1 MPGAG
6 RLTIHA
12 PSTLPFDAAAMPCR
26 LATVPDSRV
35 RLKRESILPDSAKD
49 RSRVSVSQPSE
60 VAFWCA
66 KFGCSET
73 QLRAAVKMVGVT
85 VSKVRAHLAQRK

>member
-1 MPGAG
+1 MT
-6 RLTIHA
+6 RLTHGA
-12 PSTLPFDAAAMPCR
+12 YRDLLLGWRTLKSGSPGVD
-26 LATVPDSRV
+26 VPDNS
-35 RLKRESILPDSAKD
+35 KD
-49 RSRVSVSQPSE
+49 RSRVSVNEATE
-60 VAFWCA
+60 VTYWCQ

>member
-1 MPGAG
+1 MPDN
-6 RLTIHA
+6 
-12 PSTLPFDAAAMPCR
+12 S
-26 LATVPDSRV
+26 
-35 RLKRESILPDSAKD
+35 KD
-49 RSRVSVSQPSE
+49 RSRVSVNEATE
-60 VAFWCA
+60 VTYWCQ

>member
-1 MPGAG
+1 LTQSLLRGVLRMCRTFESSVAG
-6 RLTIHA
+6 VDM
-12 PSTLPFDAAAMPCR
+12 SEN
-26 LATVPDSRV
+26 V
-35 RLKRESILPDSAKD
+35 RD
-49 RSRVSVSQPSE
+49 RSKVNVNEASE
-60 VAFWCA
+60 VTYWCT